1 MAAKNMQN
9 ILKEYI
15 AFKIYIQIENVLLN
29 CNNVLLLHF
38 WSNKC
43 SSLSVSHVRRN
54 VRVTD

>member
-1 MAAKNMQN
+1 MAAENMQN

-43 SSLSVSHVRRN
+43 SFGEHKRLLSE
-54 VRVTD
+54 T